1 MDIRDF
7 AQLLQSHDWY
17 YERTE
22 DPSVYKRGAQERR
35 AIFNAKAQLGAVAE
49 QMYLKYA
56 KKLDQGMA
64 IPAKSGERHMPY
76 VLCTSTN
83 RIGQC
88 VDRSPNGFLEVMFP
102 DEYRAKFLRPQDVI
116 MLD

>member
-22 DPSVYKRGAQERR
+22 DPAVYKRGARERR
-35 AIFNAKAQLGAVAE
+35 MIFQAKSELGAVAE

-56 KKLDQGMA
+56 RNLDQDTTT
-64 IPAKSGERHMPY
+64 PVQSKEREMPY
-76 VLCTSTN
+76 VFCISTK

-88 VDRSPNGFLEVMFP
+88 LDKSPNGFLEVVFP
-102 DEYRAKFLRPQDVI
+102 DEARSKFLRPSDVI
-116 MLD
+116 VLD

>member
-1 MDIRDF
+1 MDIREF

-22 DPSVYKRGAQERR
+22 DPAVYKRGARERR
-35 AIFNAKAQLGAVAE
+35 IIFQAKTELGDVAE

-64 IPAKSGERHMPY
+64 IPSQSVEREMPY
-76 VLCTSTN
+76 VFCISTK

-88 VDRSPNGFLEVMFP
+88 VDRSANGFLEVIFP
-102 DEYRAKFLRPQDVI
+102 DEARSKFLRAQDVI